1 MENEIFNNFKTILS
15 NAQLDMK
22 VRTDVLRTTV
32 YSFPQSDPDVQTL
45 MALAASQVP
54 PVALPTNT
62 DRPAQSGLA
71 DYSYCSIADLKSNV
85 PDGANWHAQDPG
97 LADLAEGE
105 GHGLVTS

>member
-1 MENEIFNNFKTILS
+1 MEQEQFDNFSRILS
-15 NAQLDMK
+15 NPELGME
-22 VRTDVLRTTV
+22 VRMDCLRTTV

-85 PDGANWHAQDPG
+85 DGTNWHAQDPG